1 MWILWF
7 PAQSLPTLVRLRL
20 TANKPPLFYLS
31 VKTGKS
37 LVLNATFIFSVLA
50 EVQSRQVLHRLH
62 WDNSL
67 MFLEINFNGWMQAVD
82 PGFIWKF
89 AGMASRAYGK
99 LLTHVVFH

>member
-1 MWILWF
+1 MVSGSI
-7 PAQSLPTLVRLRL
+7 
-20 TANKPPLFYLS
+20 TANFGSPSVDCKQTAVVLFIGQDW
-31 VKTGKS
+31 KK
-37 LVLNATFIFSVLA
+37 FSAECNFYFSALA

-67 MFLEINFNGWMQAVD
+67 MFLEINFNGWTQAVD